1 MRAAFAMHGGLFGEL
16 FPDDVRE
23 RLAGLVDAPDAVLP
37 HLGGTLAD
45 VDVLITGWGC
55 PRIDVAVLE
64 RAPRLRA
71 IAHAAGS
78 VKEHVTAEV
87 FERGIIVS
95 SAAAANAV
103 PVADYTMSML
113 VLAAKSVPRRIRG
126 YAAGGWPDGPRPGGV
141 PTPGERA
148 GLGAATVGVI
158 GASRVGRLVIE
169 RLRGYGVTP
178 LLSDPFVDA
187 RRARELGCEPV
198 GLDDLCRRAD
208 LVTVHAPALPETY
221 QLLDGRRLGLLPDGA
236 TLVNT
241 ARGTL
246 VDTEALTGECVSG
259 RLNAILDVTDP
270 EPLPAGHP
278 LLSAPGVWV
287 TPHVSGARGGEL
299 RALGEYAV
307 GEVERFVT
315 GRPLHG
321 QVRLTDLPRIA

>member
-1 MRAAFAMHGGLFGEL
+1 MRAAFAMQRGLFSEV
-16 FPDDVRE
+16 FPDDVRG

-55 PRIDVAVLE
+55 PRIDAAVLD

-78 VKEHVTAEV
+78 VKGHITPEV
-87 FERGIIVS
+87 FERGILVS

-103 PVADYTMSML
+103 PVADYTISML
-113 VLAAKSVPRRIRG
+113 VLAAKSVPRRVRG
-126 YAAGGWPDGPRPGGV
+126 YASGGWPDGPRPGV
-141 PTPGERA
+141 PSPGERA
-148 GLGAATVGVI
+148 GLGDATVGVI

-169 RLRGYGVTP
+169 RLRAYGVTP
-178 LLSDPFVDA
+178 LLSDPYLDEHETLA
-187 RRARELGCEPV
+187 LGCEPV
-198 GLDDLCRRAD
+198 ELDELCRRSG
-208 LVTVHAPALPETY
+208 LVSVHAPALPETY
-221 QLLDGRRLGLLPDGA
+221 RLLDKRRLGLLPDGA
-236 TLVNT
+236 TLINT
-241 ARGTL
+241 ARGQI
-246 VDTEALTGECVSG
+246 VDTDALTDECVSG

-278 LLSAPGVWV
+278 LLGAPGVWV
-287 TPHVSGARGGEL
+287 TPHVSGARGREL

-315 GRPLHG
+315 GRPLRG
-321 QVRLTDLPRIA
+321 EVRFADLPRIA